1 MRNLMFTSM
10 SLILMLHVLLQLKA
24 IAVAYQND
32 LSSLYFTFQVV
43 GVCSIN
49 CGKLAERNKM
59 IHVRRLVPFG
69 ALSACLLAVSC
80 LSH

>member
-1 MRNLMFTSM
+1 MKNLMSPSM
-10 SLILMLHVLLQLKA
+10 SLILMLHILLQLKA

-32 LSSLYFTFQVV
+32 LSSLYFVFQVV

-49 CGKLAERNKM
+49 CGELAERNKL
-59 IHVRRLVPFG
+59 IHVRRVLPFG
-69 ALSACLLAVSC
+69 CLSACLLAVSC